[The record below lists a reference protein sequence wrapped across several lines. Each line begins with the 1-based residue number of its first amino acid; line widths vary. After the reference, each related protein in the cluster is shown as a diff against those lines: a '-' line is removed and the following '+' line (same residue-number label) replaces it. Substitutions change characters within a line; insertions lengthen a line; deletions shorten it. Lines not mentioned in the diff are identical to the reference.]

1 MACNAS
7 LAAEPAGAGAGQ
19 WWALDC
25 DIVDG
30 QGAPPEEDDGGD
42 GGGAGGPDAAAGGRA
57 ASPRGIRGPRLV
69 AVLDRVQGGLIG
81 ATLSKFGVLGLYSVF
96 IFSFGRSLRLG

>member
-1 MACNAS
+1 
-7 LAAEPAGAGAGQ
+7 
-19 WWALDC
+19 
-25 DIVDG
+25 
-30 QGAPPEEDDGGD
+30 
-42 GGGAGGPDAAAGGRA
+42 
-57 ASPRGIRGPRLV
+57 V